1 MYREKNFDFE
11 RTIFGFLMMVCVLCG
26 AMTVSAQGWSSGLGK
41 SSAKSPASPLKTS
54 AAPKPSAPAAKA
66 ARRGKAGNVAT
77 PGSSNAPSSGHE
89 KGTSKTSTG
98 ITANKGS
105 RARVVSDAKRN
116 SKTSSASAGK
126 TEPKSTDTAAN
137 LPKTGHCDPETD
149 QRTDLSGTYSGNV
162 NYPAAGL
169 AGDATLT
176 ISGNRFTLNSGSK
189 TETGNISAI
198 TTCNYTA
205 VALMFGQWK
214 TPQPGEPV
222 QPPLPMLSLR
232 ATRKGDNLT
241 LVPAPS
247 ERRVFSFEPAAKK

>member
-1 MYREKNFDFE
+1 MYREKSFDFK
-11 RTIFGFLMMVCVLCG
+11 RTMFGLLMMVCVLCG

-41 SSAKSPASPLKTS
+41 SSARSPASPAKTS

-66 ARRGKAGNVAT
+66 ARSGKTGNVAT
-77 PGSSNAPSSGHE
+77 AGSSNAASSGHE
-89 KGTSKTSTG
+89 KGTATSSKTSTG

-105 RARVVSDAKRN
+105 RERVVGDAKRD
-116 SKTSSASAGK
+116 SKTSSASARK
-126 TEPKSTDTAAN
+126 TESDTAAN
-137 LPKTGHCDPETD
+137 PPKTGRCDPDTD
-149 QRTDLSGTYSGNV
+149 ERTDLSGTYSGSV
-162 NYPAAGL
+162 NYPAGGL

-189 TETGNISAI
+189 TEAGNITAI

-205 VALMFGQWK
+205 VALMFGQWE

-232 ATRKGDNLT
+232 ATRKGDKLT
-241 LVPAPS
+241 LLPAPS
-247 ERRVFSFEPAAKK
+247 ERRIFSFEPAAKK